1 MSAKTPIRTVFNDSN
16 VATGLAEFQTG
27 EFVPLSHGGIGAAL
41 SIGSA
46 GQVLKVNSGATAL
59 EFGAVEAIVN
69 IDGATDLTGNTL
81 AATDKLLVSD
91 GGTEGRANLSQIGP
105 ALANVP
111 NSALTNSTINFGGV
125 SLALGAS
132 DTTPAFDLSDATAY
146 PTSSL
151 VGTITNAQLAGSIAN
166 AKLSNSVITIK
177 DDSSTTDAVSL
188 GEVLTFEGGSG
199 ITTTVTDNKV
209 SIATDGAVVTETS
222 TDTLTNKTI
231 SGSSNTLSNI
241 GNSSLTNS
249 SINFGGV
256 SLALGASD
264 TTPAFDLSDAT
275 NYPTSSLTGTITNAQ
290 LAGSIENSKLSN
302 SSVNFGGITVALG
315 ASDTTPAFDLSDAT
329 NYPTSSLTGTIT
341 NAQLAGSIANSKL
354 ANSTI
359 NFGGVSLA
367 LGASDTTPAFDLSD
381 ATSYPTSSLTGTIT
395 NAQLAG
401 SIANSKLSNSAITI
415 GTTSISLG
423 ASNTT
428 IGGISNLTAGGIN
441 ITGNSITS
449 ADSTIIEMGEG
460 LSVTGN
466 LTVSGNMTVSGSTTT
481 LETTNS
487 TITDKLIELG
497 NGTSGTPSGDAGII
511 IERGSSNNAFIGFD
525 ESADKFIV
533 GTGTFTGSTTGDLS
547 ITSGTLVA
555 SAFEGNL
562 TGNADTATTLATA
575 RAIAGQNF
583 DGSAAITIASTDL
596 SNTSDIVLLTST
608 QTLTNKTLTSPKI
621 NEDVAVTATATQ
633 LNHTV
638 GVTSAIQSQLDSKT
652 TPAFAIAQAVAL
664 G

>member
-91 GGTEGRANLSQIGP
+91 GGTEGRINLSQIDTLFTGTTQT
-105 ALANVP
+105 LTNKTISGSSNTLSNIG
-111 NSALTNSTINFGGV
+111 NSSLTNSSVNFGGV
-125 SLALGAS
+125 TLSLGGS
-132 DTTPAFDLSDATAY
+132 DTTPAFDLSDATNY

-151 VGTITNAQLAGSIAN
+151 TGTITNAQLAGSIAN

-241 GNSSLTNS
+241 GNSSLT
-249 SINFGGV
+249 
-256 SLALGASD
+256 
-264 TTPAFDLSDAT
+264 
-275 NYPTSSLTGTITNAQ
+275 
-290 LAGSIENSKLSN
+290 N

-633 LNHTV
+633 LNHSV